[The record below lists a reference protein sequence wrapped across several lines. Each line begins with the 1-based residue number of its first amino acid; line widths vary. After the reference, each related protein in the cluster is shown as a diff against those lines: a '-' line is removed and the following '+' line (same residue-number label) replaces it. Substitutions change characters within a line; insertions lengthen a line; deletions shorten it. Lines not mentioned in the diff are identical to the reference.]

1 MLLFYFFYLY
11 ETYNSYDF
19 HNFPNQYYNDNNT
32 YINVSIHPTSLY
44 SNAQVIRTMYINLL
58 EAVVTQSAWKSSD
71 EKFKKREMSTELNT
85 LYERNGMFR
94 ANEVLAVL
102 ESL

>member
-1 MLLFYFFYLY
+1 
-11 ETYNSYDF
+11 
-19 HNFPNQYYNDNNT
+19 
-32 YINVSIHPTSLY
+32 
-44 SNAQVIRTMYINLL
+44 MYINLL